1 MKRPELRDRTI
12 GFSPE
17 NFHQSDHRELF
28 TLSQTCSTMEEIED
42 SLDESL
48 RQRFGEIIGSDWV
61 AGDILEGELALDQ
74 CMKRLELRHLQE
86 LQESLL
92 ASSAVGDPPPRDIQ
106 SAINEVNSRLKEI
119 FSNN

>member
-1 MKRPELRDRTI
+1 
-12 GFSPE
+12 
-17 NFHQSDHRELF
+17 
-28 TLSQTCSTMEEIED
+28 
-42 SLDESL
+42 
-48 RQRFGEIIGSDWV
+48 
-61 AGDILEGELALDQ
+61 
-74 CMKRLELRHLQE
+74 MKRLELRHLQE